1 MMELFLLAQV
11 GADGQKN
18 YYDDSWIPAL
28 DCIKEL
34 YDKGAF
40 PVDTMTM
47 TEDDIR
53 VLFADDKAAMMING
67 SWTVSS
73 LKDQDGMRLISVPTL
88 PGGTGGSNV
97 VLSGF
102 GSGWYMSKEAAER
115 DDATLKFLKYLTSP
129 EVMTRFIAVGGSPA
143 ITCDAPEGATPLEV
157 SAMEMLNTAT
167 TSASACDSQV
177 TRESWLNLTEPG
189 IQYIVSGQTSPADL
203 LAQCRNLN

>member
-1 MMELFLLAQV
+1 
-11 GADGQKN
+11 
-18 YYDDSWIPAL
+18 
-28 DCIKEL
+28 
-34 YDKGAF
+34 
-40 PVDTMTM
+40 
-47 TEDDIR
+47 
-53 VLFADDKAAMMING
+53 
-67 SWTVSS
+67 
-73 LKDQDGMRLISVPTL
+73 MRLISVPTL

-167 TSASACDSQV
+167 TSAPACDSQV